1 MLTVQDLNLKIDQL
15 TLADEMNFSLQPGQ
29 INVIIGPNGT
39 GKSTLLKTLFG
50 DLKPQRG
57 TIQYQGNALDYKR
70 LSQWRAQIGYMPQDI
85 RLDVNLS
92 VIEVVLLGRLDALSW
107 RIDEA
112 MLREAVNA
120 LEEIG
125 LAHLADRDVRTL
137 SGGQCQMVLF
147 AQAILR
153 QPPFLMLD
161 EPVSALDLHF
171 QHVLLDHLVDK
182 TNQNGWTS
190 LLVLHDLN
198 LAAQY
203 ADNLLVLKAGKV
215 VASGKPSE
223 VLTPALIDEVYGV
236 NAQVSYDQ
244 QGIPFVR
251 TLRRPQVA

>member
-15 TLADEMNFSLQPGQ
+15 TLADEMNFSLKPGQ

-57 TIQYQGNALDYKR
+57 TIQYQGNTLDYKR

-182 TNQNGWTS
+182 TSQHGWTS

-215 VASGKPSE
+215 VASGRPSE